1 MRGTISCRGYSNVV
15 LESLTMDSHLG
26 FFINSRRPMSVGKLI
41 RNVDSVICML
51 IIVCSVF
58 VFSYQIG

>member
-1 MRGTISCRGYSNVV
+1 MRGTISCLGYSRVV
-15 LESLTMDSHLG
+15 LVSLTVLSQRG
-26 FFINSRRPMSVGKLI
+26 FFINNRRPMSVGKLI

>member
-1 MRGTISCRGYSNVV
+1 MRGTISCRGYSKVV
-15 LESLTMDSHLG
+15 LESLTVLSQRG
-26 FFINSRRPMSVGKLI
+26 FFINNRRPMSVGKLI
-41 RNVDSVICML
+41 LNVDSVICML

>member
-1 MRGTISCRGYSNVV
+1 MRGTVSPRGYSRVV
-15 LESLTMDSHLG
+15 LESLTVLSQRG
-26 FFINSRRPMSVGKLI
+26 FFINNRRPMSVGKLI
-41 RNVDSVICML
+41 LNVDSVICML